1 MAPENTYRILF
12 LGDGFHGS
20 TSVQRVRAFKQSG
33 HEVQFLPREGGFQ
46 GATSFYRRLRHRLRI
61 PCESSRE
68 NARLVNAVTSFEPD
82 VVWIEKGL
90 TVRLSTLRRIKAQ
103 RPGVLIVSFSADD
116 MMNPLNQSVYWRQ
129 CFPDYDVHVTTKTPN
144 IDEFI
149 QRGARSVVFMA
160 KSYDPST
167 HRPVVLSEEDWRQ
180 YRSEVTFVGSF
191 ERERFESMAFLAAR
205 GVAVR
210 VWGNGWSGVVASSPN
225 LRVEGQPLYGEEYAK
240 VINAARI
247 SLCFLRKMNR
257 DRQTARS
264 VEIPACGA
272 FMLAERT
279 EEHQALFQ
287 EGVEAAYF
295 GSNEE
300 LLAQTLHYLAHEEDR
315 VRVAGAGRQRCLD
328 SGYSHAARLEN
339 VLRACF
345 SPKPSGRQ
353 HGPFHQVWRAF

>member
-1 MAPENTYRILF
+1 MASEKPYRILF
-12 LGDGFHGS
+12 LGDSFHGS
-20 TSVQRVRAFKQSG
+20 TSVQRVRAFKQLC

-46 GATSFYRRLRHRLRI
+46 SEKSWYRRLRHRLRI

-68 NARLVNAVTSFEPD
+68 NARLMNAVASFEPD

-90 TVRLSTLRRIKAQ
+90 TVRLSTLRRIKLQ
-103 RPGVLIVSFSADD
+103 RSTALVVSFSADD
-116 MMNPLNQSVYWRQ
+116 MLNPHNQSLYWRR
-129 CFPDYDVHVTTKTPN
+129 CFPYYDVHVTTKTPN

-149 QRGARSVVFMA
+149 HLGARNVVFMA

-167 HRPVVLSEEDWRQ
+167 HRPIELSEDDLQQ
-180 YRSEVTFVGSF
+180 YHSDVTFIGSF
-191 ERERFESMAFLAAR
+191 ERERFESMSFLAAR
-205 GVAVR
+205 GITVR
-210 VWGNGWSGVVASSPN
+210 VWGNGWSGLISPSPN
-225 LRVEGQPLYGEEYAK
+225 LRFEGKPLYGDDYAK
-240 VINAARI
+240 AINAAKI

-287 EGVEAAYF
+287 EGIEAAYF

-300 LLAQTLHYLAHEEDR
+300 LAAQVHRYLTRDDER
-315 VRVAGAGRQRCLD
+315 IRVARSGHQRCLD
-328 SGYSHAARLEN
+328 SGYSHASRLES

-345 SPKPSGRQ
+345 LPKPSGRQ
-353 HGPFHQVWRAF
+353 HGPFNQVWRAF